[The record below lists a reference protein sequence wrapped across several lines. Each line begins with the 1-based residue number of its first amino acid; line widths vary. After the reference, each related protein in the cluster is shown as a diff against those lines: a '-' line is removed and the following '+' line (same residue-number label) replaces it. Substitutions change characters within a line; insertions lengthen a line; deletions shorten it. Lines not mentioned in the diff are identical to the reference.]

1 MRPETWA
8 GAELHSAMKVWAE
21 LGLHLKG
28 TGETSRGHRVGS
40 DMIKNHVLDNSS
52 TGNGAVHTQ

>member
-1 MRPETWA
+1 MRPEMWA

-21 LGLHLKG
+21 FGLHLKG
-28 TGETSRGHRVGS
+28 TGEPSRGHRVGS

-52 TGNGAVHTQ
+52 TGNSAVHTQ